1 MAKKVNRSYR
11 DNPQAYGDNLTR
23 EIVADSYNKMDKW
36 ERKGRL
42 PLFIRMKNKF
52 GGRNKVELRGDR

>member
-1 MAKKVNRSYR
+1 MEKKVDRTYR
-11 DNPQAYGDNLTR
+11 TNPQGYGENLTR
-23 EIVADSYNKMDKW
+23 RIVADSRDKMDEW

-42 PLFIRMKNKF
+42 PLFIRIKNKF